1 LNRNWISEHELQQI
15 LGKCET
21 TTPGPWKAF
30 IEGRDHEAGSNFIMT
45 GTDLNR
51 GNDIELIGASKSDL
65 DFIASAKQDIPI
77 LIEEIRRLKKAILQP

>member
-1 LNRNWISEHELQQI
+1 
-15 LGKCET
+15 
-21 TTPGPWKAF
+21 
-30 IEGRDHEAGSNFIMT
+30 MT